1 MGNIITVGPH
11 ECTIVSGGCCGTE
24 GKSYIIGGWGWAW
37 WCVSQVDKVSLR
49 IMTLKPSIRSV
60 ETAEGVAVSCNGVA
74 QVCIMKDP
82 TMLALAAEQ
91 FVGKPPNEIQD
102 IILQTIEGHFRSILG
117 TMTVEEIFSDREG
130 FAKQVREIADPD
142 VAKMGIRIIS
152 FVIQDIKD
160 EVDYLFSLGVK
171 QAADVKRNA
180 DIGVANAKRDA
191 GIRTAEA
198 QKMHLETKYQCDAL
212 IAENKRSYELKQAE
226 FDQEVNARKAEAEL
240 AYELQGAQEQQK
252 IKEEKM
258 QIEVVERRKQID
270 IEEQEVMRKEKEL
283 YCSKR
288 APAEAEAQKVNI
300 LANAHRTKTLAYAN
314 AEAQAIKAV
323 GIAEAY
329 EIEVIGKAEAE
340 QMRQKAAAYSQYGD
354 AAVMSLILE
363 ALPKIAAE
371 VASPMSK
378 IDEIVITS
386 GGDGSM
392 SSEVTKLL
400 AQLPPSVQALTGL
413 DITQALS
420 AAMPKA

>member
-11 ECTIVSGGCCGTE
+11 ECSIISGGCCGTE

>member
-11 ECTIVSGGCCGTE
+11 ECSIISGGCCGTE

-60 ETAEGVAVSCNGVA
+60 ETSEGVAVSCNGVA

-91 FVGKPPNEIQD
+91 FVGKPSNEIQD

-191 GIRTAEA
+191 GIKTAEA
-198 QKMHLETKYQCDAL
+198 NKSHLETKYKCDAL

-226 FDQEVNARKAEAEL
+226 YDQEVNARKAEAEL
-240 AYELQGAQEQQK
+240 AYELQGAQEQQR

-258 QIEVVERRKQID
+258 QIEVVRGESR
-270 IEEQEVMRKEKEL
+270 
-283 YCSKR
+283 
-288 APAEAEAQKVNI
+288 
-300 LANAHRTKTLAYAN
+300 
-314 AEAQAIKAV
+314 
-323 GIAEAY
+323 
-329 EIEVIGKAEAE
+329 
-340 QMRQKAAAYSQYGD
+340 
-354 AAVMSLILE
+354 LI
-363 ALPKIAAE
+363 
-371 VASPMSK
+371 
-378 IDEIVITS
+378 
-386 GGDGSM
+386 
-392 SSEVTKLL
+392 
-400 AQLPPSVQALTGL
+400 
-413 DITQALS
+413 
-420 AAMPKA
+420 

>member
-49 IMTLKPSIRSV
+49 IMTLKPSIKSV

-191 GIRTAEA
+191 GIKTAEA
-198 QKMHLETKYQCDAL
+198 QREHLETKYQCDAL

-226 FDQEVNARKAEAEL
+226 YDQEVNARKAEAEL
-240 AYELQGAQEQQK
+240 AYQLQGAQEQQK
-252 IKEEKM
+252 IKEENM

-288 APAEAEAQKVNI
+288 APAEAEAQKVSI
-300 LANAHRTKTLAYAN
+300 LANAQRTKTLAYAG

-323 GIAEAY
+323 GTAEAY
-329 EIEVIGKAEAE
+329 QIEVIGKAEAE

-363 ALPKIAAE
+363 SLPKIAAE

-413 DITQALS
+413 DLTQALA
-420 AAMPKA
+420 AAMPK

>member
-1 MGNIITVGPH
+1 
-11 ECTIVSGGCCGTE
+11 
-24 GKSYIIGGWGWAW
+24 
-37 WCVSQVDKVSLR
+37 
-49 IMTLKPSIRSV
+49 MTLKPSIKSV

-191 GIRTAEA
+191 GIKTAEA
-198 QKMHLETKYQCDAL
+198 QREHLETKYQCDAL

-226 FDQEVNARKAEAEL
+226 YDQEVNARKAEAEL
-240 AYELQGAQEQQK
+240 AYQLQGAQEQQK
-252 IKEEKM
+252 IKEENM

-288 APAEAEAQKVNI
+288 APAEAEAQKVSI
-300 LANAHRTKTLAYAN
+300 LANAQRTKTLAYAG

-323 GIAEAY
+323 GTAEAY
-329 EIEVIGKAEAE
+329 QIEVIGKAEAE

-363 ALPKIAAE
+363 SLPKIAAE

-413 DITQALS
+413 DLTQALA
-420 AAMPKA
+420 AAMPK

>member
-1 MGNIITVGPH
+1 
-11 ECTIVSGGCCGTE
+11 
-24 GKSYIIGGWGWAW
+24 
-37 WCVSQVDKVSLR
+37 
-49 IMTLKPSIRSV
+49 MTLKPSIKSV

-191 GIRTAEA
+191 GIKTAEA
-198 QKMHLETKYQCDAL
+198 QREHLETKYKCDAL

-226 FDQEVNARKAEAEL
+226 YDQEVNARKAEAEL
-240 AYELQGAQEQQK
+240 AYQLQGAQEQQK
-252 IKEEKM
+252 IKEENM

-288 APAEAEAQKVNI
+288 APAEAEAQKVSI
-300 LANAHRTKTLAYAN
+300 LANAQRTKTLAYAG

-323 GIAEAY
+323 GTAEAY
-329 EIEVIGKAEAE
+329 QIEVIGKAEAE

-363 ALPKIAAE
+363 SLPKIAAE

-413 DITQALS
+413 DLTQALA
-420 AAMPKA
+420 AAMPK

>member
-37 WCVSQVDKVSLR
+37 WCVSQVDKISLR

-91 FVGKPPNEIQD
+91 FVGKPSAEIQD

-171 QAADVKRNA
+171 QAADVKKNA

-191 GIRTAEA
+191 GIKTAEA
-198 QKMHLETKYQCDAL
+198 NKDHLETKYRCDAL

-226 FDQEVNARKAEAEL
+226 YDQEVNARKAEAEL

-300 LANAHRTKTLAYAN
+300 LANAQRTKTLAYAG
-314 AEAQAIKAV
+314 AEATAIKAV
-323 GIAEAY
+323 GTAEAY
-329 EIEVIGKAEAE
+329 QIEVIGKAEAE

-400 AQLPPSVQALTGL
+400 AQLPPSVQALTGI
-413 DITQALS
+413 DINKALS